1 MLGLDNNPNISLFLV
16 EKGNVM
22 DFVIFLLLYVV
33 GEGLSVIR
41 DAIPIIIGIPIG
53 ICITMN
59 AVGYDLEDFET
70 KNRKERKN
78 DE

>member
-1 MLGLDNNPNISLFLV
+1 
-16 EKGNVM
+16 M

-70 KNRKERKN
+70 KKSEREEN